1 MGLMEKFA
9 SMKPSE
15 QISLLSETSE
25 KLAAERDALIAEM
38 SQLRKQ
44 AELDELYHQL
54 EESGQNPCSGRAETM
69 SWLNG
74 LSKAGELEGLKAS
87 MKWMPGS
94 IRKVASGL
102 SSETD
107 VEDRTPGK
115 PDLKASRT
123 RFIETVMGGVGS
135 DD

>member
-1 MGLMEKFA
+1 MDLMEKFA
-9 SMKPSE
+9 SMKPSQ
-15 QISLLSETSE
+15 QIGLLAETTE
-25 KLAAERDALIAEM
+25 KLAAERDAIRVERD
-38 SQLRKQ
+38 QLKKQ
-44 AELDELYHQL
+44 AELDDLYHQL
-54 EESGQNPCSGRAETM
+54 EASGQNPHSSREETM
-69 SWLNG
+69 TWLNG
-74 LSKAGELEGLKAS
+74 LDKAGELDGLKAS

-107 VEDRTPGK
+107 VGERTDGK

-123 RFIETVMGGVGS
+123 RFIDTVMGGPGS